1 MAGYLFGE
9 RQVQVIGET
18 FQSLKRGPEAR
29 GRIRALCVHVESNPH
44 VIRDAAHLGCTF
56 LGYER
61 FSATELIAISRKRFR
76 AAGLNT
82 DILGNIGLE
91 AFEGSSR
98 QPIESTRKLM

>member
-18 FQSLKRGPEAR
+18 FESLKRGPEAR
-29 GRIRALCVHVESNPH
+29 GRIRARCVHVESNPH
-44 VIRDAAHLGCTF
+44 VIRDAAHLGCAF

-82 DILGNIGLE
+82 DVLGNIGLE

-98 QPIESTRKLM
+98 QPIESTRKLT